1 MEDTSGYLD
10 YPFPTGSVI
19 KLFSTLA
26 YLYDGGE
33 KNKILLC
40 PKTESGSPIPPT
52 CWYRPGHGYLDL
64 KGAIANSCDTHFSKI
79 FTIRRYDI
87 FLKILFEYNLITE
100 NDLDKLRELSA
111 SEKRRVWIGIGKH
124 LRIKPTKLLFT
135 IYSFVGDG
143 SLYRK
148 SDSLIIFER
157 KLNQKTM
164 FTDVIREGMRE
175 GSLTGTTKIVQE
187 ILGLKKVFGKTGTA
201 TYFYNKEDYRKTHGF
216 FIGFYP
222 YPSPR
227 WGILVFL
234 LEGDGKTAA
243 EIGAN
248 ILKKYLEKKKDS
260 Y

>member
-33 KNKILLC
+33 KNKVLLC
-40 PKTESGSPIPPT
+40 PETESGSPIPPT

-79 FTIRRYDI
+79 FTISRFNILINMLHDYD
-87 FLKILFEYNLITE
+87 LISEQSTE
-100 NDLDKLRELSA
+100 RLLELPS
-111 SEKRRVWIGIGKH
+111 SEKRKVWIGIGKH
-124 LRIKPTKLLFT
+124 LKIKPIDLFLSV
-135 IYSFVGDG
+135 YSLVGDG
-143 SLYRK
+143 NLYRR
-148 SDSLIIFER
+148 SDSLIIFES

-164 FTDVIREGMRE
+164 FTDIIREGMRE

-248 ILKKYLEKKKDS
+248 ILKKYLEKNEIRN
-260 Y
+260 